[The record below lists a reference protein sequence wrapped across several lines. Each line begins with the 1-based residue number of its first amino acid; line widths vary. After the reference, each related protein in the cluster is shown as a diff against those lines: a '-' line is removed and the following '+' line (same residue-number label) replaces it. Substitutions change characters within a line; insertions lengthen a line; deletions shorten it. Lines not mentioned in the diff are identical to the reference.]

1 MGPVVD
7 PGDAL
12 RTQREALGTFIR
24 AQRQLASLSLR
35 EMAEVTKVSNAYLSQ
50 LERGLHQPSVPVLRS
65 IANALGVTTETLLA
79 QSGLLDPKNL
89 SVVDTEAVIRQDTR
103 LTAEQKEALLRVYR
117 SFVGPAPT

>member
-1 MGPVVD
+1 VVD

-65 IANALGVTTETLLA
+65 IAKALGVTTETLLA